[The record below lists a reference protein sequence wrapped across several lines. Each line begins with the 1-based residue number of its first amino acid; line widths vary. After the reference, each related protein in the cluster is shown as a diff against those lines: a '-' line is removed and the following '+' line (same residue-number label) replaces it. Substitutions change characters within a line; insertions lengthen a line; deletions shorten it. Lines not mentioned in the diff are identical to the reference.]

1 MTRVFIWKN
10 NSPQEWE
17 EISFSAFSKARRNG
31 CFTGRFFVE
40 TVKMFRDEDD
50 RIIMECSRKDFEKYQ
65 QEDRHSRYLQE
76 HEKSRSIF
84 PASHVGDRDGTE
96 EGYQDTD
103 LFVDESVDTAEQAI
117 QNLLLEDLHQALLKL
132 SPAERDFI
140 LSYYEM
146 KIPNA
151 TCLAQRY
158 GITRQ
163 AADKRLEMKMALLT
177 KTHGQN
183 LKSMKQIIQLIAT
196 ELHHIPLD
204 MQMETNGPYQS
215 VTDVLHPDGS
225 GEPKRTLRRQLHS
238 LLTCILI
245 R

>member
-84 PASHVGDRDGTE
+84 RLLMWEIV
-96 EGYQDTD
+96 
-103 LFVDESVDTAEQAI
+103 TAQRKVIRI
-117 QNLLLEDLHQALLKL
+117 QICLWMNLLILRNKL
-132 SPAERDFI
+132 FRIYFLRI
-140 LSYYEM
+140 Y
-146 KIPNA
+146 
-151 TCLAQRY
+151 
-158 GITRQ
+158 
-163 AADKRLEMKMALLT
+163 T
-177 KTHGQN
+177 K
-183 LKSMKQIIQLIAT
+183 L
-196 ELHHIPLD
+196 
-204 MQMETNGPYQS
+204 Y
-215 VTDVLHPDGS
+215 
-225 GEPKRTLRRQLHS
+225 
-238 LLTCILI
+238 
-245 R
+245 

>member
-117 QNLLLEDLHQALLKL
+117 CNLLMADLHRALQQL
-132 SPAERDFI
+132 SQKERSFI
-140 LSYYEM
+140 LDYYGME
-146 KIPNA
+146 KPS
-151 TCLAQRY
+151 TLQLAKRY
-158 GITRQ
+158 GISQ
-163 AADKRLEMKMALLT
+163 PGAHKRLKKIEEKIKKLVA
-177 KTHGQN
+177 
-183 LKSMKQIIQLIAT
+183 IF
-196 ELHHIPLD
+196 
-204 MQMETNGPYQS
+204 
-215 VTDVLHPDGS
+215 
-225 GEPKRTLRRQLHS
+225 
-238 LLTCILI
+238 
-245 R
+245 

>member
-1 MTRVFIWKN
+1 MPLLQKYYKVLQKYYFYITEYCRLLYAEIYKGRKPKFSPFIVLILTVL
-10 NSPQEWE
+10 QEWE

-163 AADKRLEMKMALLT
+163 AADKRLKKIEEKIKKLVA
-177 KTHGQN
+177 
-183 LKSMKQIIQLIAT
+183 IF
-196 ELHHIPLD
+196 
-204 MQMETNGPYQS
+204 
-215 VTDVLHPDGS
+215 
-225 GEPKRTLRRQLHS
+225 
-238 LLTCILI
+238 
-245 R
+245 

>member
-1 MTRVFIWKN
+1 M
-10 NSPQEWE
+10 
-17 EISFSAFSKARRNG
+17 
-31 CFTGRFFVE
+31 
-40 TVKMFRDEDD
+40 
-50 RIIMECSRKDFEKYQ
+50 
-65 QEDRHSRYLQE
+65 
-76 HEKSRSIF
+76 
-84 PASHVGDRDGTE
+84 GDRGGTE

-163 AADKRLEMKMALLT
+163 AADKRLKKIEEKI
-177 KTHGQN
+177 K
-183 LKSMKQIIQLIAT
+183 KLIA
-196 ELHHIPLD
+196 IF
-204 MQMETNGPYQS
+204 
-215 VTDVLHPDGS
+215 
-225 GEPKRTLRRQLHS
+225 
-238 LLTCILI
+238 
-245 R
+245 

>member
-1 MTRVFIWKN
+1 MAGGENTSGLFLCPVLGGRYALGGVHSKISMTPFKFADYQEFERRKGMTRVFIWKN

-163 AADKRLEMKMALLT
+163 AADKRLKKIEEK
-177 KTHGQN
+177 
-183 LKSMKQIIQLIAT
+183 
-196 ELHHIPLD
+196 
-204 MQMETNGPYQS
+204 
-215 VTDVLHPDGS
+215 
-225 GEPKRTLRRQLHS
+225 
-238 LLTCILI
+238 
-245 R
+245 

>member
-84 PASHVGDRDGTE
+84 QLPMWEIV
-96 EGYQDTD
+96 
-103 LFVDESVDTAEQAI
+103 TAQRKVIRI
-117 QNLLLEDLHQALLKL
+117 QICLWMNLLILRNKL
-132 SPAERDFI
+132 FRIYFLRI
-140 LSYYEM
+140 Y
-146 KIPNA
+146 
-151 TCLAQRY
+151 
-158 GITRQ
+158 
-163 AADKRLEMKMALLT
+163 T
-177 KTHGQN
+177 K
-183 LKSMKQIIQLIAT
+183 L
-196 ELHHIPLD
+196 
-204 MQMETNGPYQS
+204 Y
-215 VTDVLHPDGS
+215 
-225 GEPKRTLRRQLHS
+225 
-238 LLTCILI
+238 
-245 R
+245 

>member
-103 LFVDESVDTAEQAI
+103 LFVDESVDTADKQFRI
-117 QNLLLEDLHQALLKL
+117 YFLRIYTKL
-132 SPAERDFI
+132 
-140 LSYYEM
+140 Y
-146 KIPNA
+146 
-151 TCLAQRY
+151 
-158 GITRQ
+158 
-163 AADKRLEMKMALLT
+163 
-177 KTHGQN
+177 
-183 LKSMKQIIQLIAT
+183 
-196 ELHHIPLD
+196 
-204 MQMETNGPYQS
+204 
-215 VTDVLHPDGS
+215 
-225 GEPKRTLRRQLHS
+225 
-238 LLTCILI
+238 
-245 R
+245 

>member
-1 MTRVFIWKN
+1 MVALLGAFLLKQSKCSVMKMTALSWNVLAKILKN
-10 NSPQEWE
+10 TN
-17 EISFSAFSKARRNG
+17 RR
-31 CFTGRFFVE
+31 TATAV
-40 TVKMFRDEDD
+40 
-50 RIIMECSRKDFEKYQ
+50 
-65 QEDRHSRYLQE
+65 YLQE

-84 PASHVGDRDGTE
+84 PASHVGDRGGTE

-163 AADKRLEMKMALLT
+163 AADKRLWK
-177 KTHGQN
+177 KN
-183 LKSMKQIIQLIAT
+183 
-196 ELHHIPLD
+196 
-204 MQMETNGPYQS
+204 
-215 VTDVLHPDGS
+215 
-225 GEPKRTLRRQLHS
+225 
-238 LLTCILI
+238 
-245 R
+245 

>member
-84 PASHVGDRDGTE
+84 PASHVGDRGGTE

-117 QNLLLEDLHQALLKL
+117 QNLLLEHLHQALLKL

-163 AADKRLEMKMALLT
+163 AADKRLKKIEEKIKKLVA
-177 KTHGQN
+177 
-183 LKSMKQIIQLIAT
+183 IF
-196 ELHHIPLD
+196 
-204 MQMETNGPYQS
+204 
-215 VTDVLHPDGS
+215 
-225 GEPKRTLRRQLHS
+225 
-238 LLTCILI
+238 
-245 R
+245 

>member
-103 LFVDESVDTAEQAI
+103 LFVDESVDTAEQA
-117 QNLLLEDLHQALLKL
+117 
-132 SPAERDFI
+132 ERNFI

-163 AADKRLEMKMALLT
+163 AADKRLKKIEEKIKKLVA
-177 KTHGQN
+177 
-183 LKSMKQIIQLIAT
+183 IF
-196 ELHHIPLD
+196 
-204 MQMETNGPYQS
+204 
-215 VTDVLHPDGS
+215 
-225 GEPKRTLRRQLHS
+225 
-238 LLTCILI
+238 
-245 R
+245 

>member
-1 MTRVFIWKN
+1 MQFSLPRIPSTTFLNKSIVKLKSLKN
-10 NSPQEWE
+10 CIPIDPST
-17 EISFSAFSKARRNG
+17 SVAFSKARRNG

-117 QNLLLEDLHQALLKL
+117 CNLLMADLHRALQQL
-132 SPAERDFI
+132 SQKERSFI
-140 LSYYEM
+140 LDYYSME
-146 KIPNA
+146 KPS
-151 TCLAQRY
+151 TLQLAKRY
-158 GITRQ
+158 GISQ
-163 AADKRLEMKMALLT
+163 PAAHKRLKKIEEKIKKLV
-177 KTHGQN
+177 
-183 LKSMKQIIQLIAT
+183 I
-196 ELHHIPLD
+196 D
-204 MQMETNGPYQS
+204 F
-215 VTDVLHPDGS
+215 
-225 GEPKRTLRRQLHS
+225 
-238 LLTCILI
+238 
-245 R
+245 

>member
-1 MTRVFIWKN
+1 MVALLGAFLLKQSKCSVMKMTALSWNVLAKILKN
-10 NSPQEWE
+10 TN
-17 EISFSAFSKARRNG
+17 RRTAN
-31 CFTGRFFVE
+31 
-40 TVKMFRDEDD
+40 
-50 RIIMECSRKDFEKYQ
+50 
-65 QEDRHSRYLQE
+65 SRYLQE

-163 AADKRLEMKMALLT
+163 AADKRLKKIEEKIKKLV
-177 KTHGQN
+177 
-183 LKSMKQIIQLIAT
+183 I
-196 ELHHIPLD
+196 D
-204 MQMETNGPYQS
+204 F
-215 VTDVLHPDGS
+215 
-225 GEPKRTLRRQLHS
+225 
-238 LLTCILI
+238 
-245 R
+245 

>member
-96 EGYQDTD
+96 EGYR
-103 LFVDESVDTAEQAI
+103 I
-117 QNLLLEDLHQALLKL
+117 QICLWMNLLILRNKL
-132 SPAERDFI
+132 FRIYFLRI
-140 LSYYEM
+140 Y
-146 KIPNA
+146 
-151 TCLAQRY
+151 
-158 GITRQ
+158 
-163 AADKRLEMKMALLT
+163 T
-177 KTHGQN
+177 K
-183 LKSMKQIIQLIAT
+183 L
-196 ELHHIPLD
+196 
-204 MQMETNGPYQS
+204 Y
-215 VTDVLHPDGS
+215 
-225 GEPKRTLRRQLHS
+225 
-238 LLTCILI
+238 
-245 R
+245 

>member
-1 MTRVFIWKN
+1 MVALLGAFLLKQSKCSVMKMTALSWNVLAKI
-10 NSPQEWE
+10 
-17 EISFSAFSKARRNG
+17 
-31 CFTGRFFVE
+31 
-40 TVKMFRDEDD
+40 
-50 RIIMECSRKDFEKYQ
+50 
-65 QEDRHSRYLQE
+65 L
-76 HEKSRSIF
+76 KSCSIF

-103 LFVDESVDTAEQAI
+103 LFVDESVDTAEQAV

-163 AADKRLEMKMALLT
+163 AADKRLKKIEEKIKKLVA
-177 KTHGQN
+177 
-183 LKSMKQIIQLIAT
+183 IF
-196 ELHHIPLD
+196 
-204 MQMETNGPYQS
+204 
-215 VTDVLHPDGS
+215 
-225 GEPKRTLRRQLHS
+225 
-238 LLTCILI
+238 
-245 R
+245 

>member
-151 TCLAQRY
+151 TCLSLRCHLVNDPQQL
-158 GITRQ
+158 TF
-163 AADKRLEMKMALLT
+163 AAHPRDKAV
-177 KTHGQN
+177 QDAPS
-183 LKSMKQIIQLIAT
+183 LKGKASSDRSNPCLAAASPFSML
-196 ELHHIPLD
+196 
-204 MQMETNGPYQS
+204 
-215 VTDVLHPDGS
+215 
-225 GEPKRTLRRQLHS
+225 
-238 LLTCILI
+238 
-245 R
+245 

>member
-84 PASHVGDRDGTE
+84 PVSHVGDRDGTE

-103 LFVDESVDTAEQAI
+103 LFVNESVDTAEQAI

-163 AADKRLEMKMALLT
+163 AADKRLKKIEEKIKKLVA
-177 KTHGQN
+177 
-183 LKSMKQIIQLIAT
+183 IF
-196 ELHHIPLD
+196 
-204 MQMETNGPYQS
+204 
-215 VTDVLHPDGS
+215 
-225 GEPKRTLRRQLHS
+225 
-238 LLTCILI
+238 
-245 R
+245 

>member
-1 MTRVFIWKN
+1 MVALLGAFLLKQSKCSVMKMTALSWNVLAKILKN
-10 NSPQEWE
+10 TN
-17 EISFSAFSKARRNG
+17 RR
-31 CFTGRFFVE
+31 TA
-40 TVKMFRDEDD
+40 TAA
-50 RIIMECSRKDFEKYQ
+50 I
-65 QEDRHSRYLQE
+65 LQE

-163 AADKRLEMKMALLT
+163 AADKRLKKIE
-177 KTHGQN
+177 
-183 LKSMKQIIQLIAT
+183 
-196 ELHHIPLD
+196 
-204 MQMETNGPYQS
+204 
-215 VTDVLHPDGS
+215 
-225 GEPKRTLRRQLHS
+225 
-238 LLTCILI
+238 
-245 R
+245 

>member
-1 MTRVFIWKN
+1 MAGSENTSGLFLCPVLGGRYALGGVHSKISMTPFKFADYQNLNGGKDMTRVFIWKN
-10 NSPQEWE
+10 NSPQEWK

-117 QNLLLEDLHQALLKL
+117 CNLLMADLHRALQQL
-132 SPAERDFI
+132 SQKERSFI
-140 LSYYEM
+140 LDYYSME
-146 KIPNA
+146 KPS
-151 TCLAQRY
+151 TLQLAKRY
-158 GITRQ
+158 GISQ
-163 AADKRLEMKMALLT
+163 PAAHKRLKKIEEKIKKLV
-177 KTHGQN
+177 
-183 LKSMKQIIQLIAT
+183 I
-196 ELHHIPLD
+196 D
-204 MQMETNGPYQS
+204 F
-215 VTDVLHPDGS
+215 
-225 GEPKRTLRRQLHS
+225 
-238 LLTCILI
+238 
-245 R
+245 

>member
-1 MTRVFIWKN
+1 MVALLGAFLLKQSKCSVMKMTALSWNVLAKILKN
-10 NSPQEWE
+10 TNRS
-17 EISFSAFSKARRNG
+17 
-31 CFTGRFFVE
+31 
-40 TVKMFRDEDD
+40 
-50 RIIMECSRKDFEKYQ
+50 
-65 QEDRHSRYLQE
+65 YLQE

-163 AADKRLEMKMALLT
+163 AADKRLKKIEEKIKKLVA
-177 KTHGQN
+177 
-183 LKSMKQIIQLIAT
+183 IF
-196 ELHHIPLD
+196 
-204 MQMETNGPYQS
+204 
-215 VTDVLHPDGS
+215 
-225 GEPKRTLRRQLHS
+225 
-238 LLTCILI
+238 
-245 R
+245 

>member
-84 PASHVGDRDGTE
+84 PASHVGDAGQFHYKKVDGTPPGE
-96 EGYQDTD
+96 KWRHTTMSVPEMAD
-103 LFVDESVDTAEQAI
+103 L
-117 QNLLLEDLHQALLKL
+117 L
-132 SPAERDFI
+132 
-140 LSYYEM
+140 
-146 KIPNA
+146 
-151 TCLAQRY
+151 
-158 GITRQ
+158 G
-163 AADKRLEMKMALLT
+163 
-177 KTHGQN
+177 
-183 LKSMKQIIQLIAT
+183 LKSGTAYDLVKRGYFETTLIDRRIRIITSSFEAWYQKQTHYVKIS
-196 ELHHIPLD
+196 ERSN
-204 MQMETNGPYQS
+204 ENGIYR
-215 VTDVLHPDGS
+215 
-225 GEPKRTLRRQLHS
+225 EA
-238 LLTCILI
+238 
-245 R
+245 

>member
-10 NSPQEWE
+10 SSPQEWE

-31 CFTGRFFVE
+31 CFTGRYFVE

-117 QNLLLEDLHQALLKL
+117 CNLLMADLHRALQKL
-132 SPAERDFI
+132 SQKELSFI
-140 LSYYEM
+140 LDYYGME
-146 KIPNA
+146 KPS
-151 TCLAQRY
+151 TLQLAKRY
-158 GITRQ
+158 GISQ
-163 AADKRLEMKMALLT
+163 PAAHKRLKKIEEKIKKLV
-177 KTHGQN
+177 
-183 LKSMKQIIQLIAT
+183 I
-196 ELHHIPLD
+196 D
-204 MQMETNGPYQS
+204 F
-215 VTDVLHPDGS
+215 
-225 GEPKRTLRRQLHS
+225 
-238 LLTCILI
+238 
-245 R
+245 

>member
-84 PASHVGDRDGTE
+84 PASHVGDRDGT
-96 EGYQDTD
+96 GK
-103 LFVDESVDTAEQAI
+103 LIRI
-117 QNLLLEDLHQALLKL
+117 QICLWMNLLILRNKL
-132 SPAERDFI
+132 FRIYFLRI
-140 LSYYEM
+140 Y
-146 KIPNA
+146 
-151 TCLAQRY
+151 
-158 GITRQ
+158 
-163 AADKRLEMKMALLT
+163 T
-177 KTHGQN
+177 K
-183 LKSMKQIIQLIAT
+183 L
-196 ELHHIPLD
+196 
-204 MQMETNGPYQS
+204 Y
-215 VTDVLHPDGS
+215 
-225 GEPKRTLRRQLHS
+225 
-238 LLTCILI
+238 
-245 R
+245 

>member
-31 CFTGRFFVE
+31 CFTGRFLLKQSKCSVM
-40 TVKMFRDEDD
+40 KMTALSWNVLAKILKNTNRRTATAAISRNMRKVALYSRLLMWEIVTAQRKVI
-50 RIIMECSRKDFEKYQ
+50 RIQIC
-65 QEDRHSRYLQE
+65 LW
-76 HEKSRSIF
+76 
-84 PASHVGDRDGTE
+84 
-96 EGYQDTD
+96 
-103 LFVDESVDTAEQAI
+103 DESVDTAEQAI

-163 AADKRLEMKMALLT
+163 AADKRLKKIEEKIKKLVA
-177 KTHGQN
+177 
-183 LKSMKQIIQLIAT
+183 IF
-196 ELHHIPLD
+196 
-204 MQMETNGPYQS
+204 
-215 VTDVLHPDGS
+215 
-225 GEPKRTLRRQLHS
+225 
-238 LLTCILI
+238 
-245 R
+245 

>member
-103 LFVDESVDTAEQAI
+103 LLFVTLTYPVENTRVYKRAS
-117 QNLLLEDLHQALLKL
+117 
-132 SPAERDFI
+132 SPLCFLCVYVAF
-140 LSYYEM
+140 SSQQ
-146 KIPNA
+146 
-151 TCLAQRY
+151 T
-158 GITRQ
+158 TR
-163 AADKRLEMKMALLT
+163 
-177 KTHGQN
+177 THWR
-183 LKSMKQIIQLIAT
+183 K
-196 ELHHIPLD
+196 
-204 MQMETNGPYQS
+204 
-215 VTDVLHPDGS
+215 
-225 GEPKRTLRRQLHS
+225 
-238 LLTCILI
+238 
-245 R
+245 